1 MTLEF
6 ERLTAEISQM
16 AQATAER
23 LSQRQAA
30 RDLSQAL
37 LDRYATDWTAVR
49 QALAEANE
57 KADPKFYRSARPLD
71 EIEPLNA
78 AIPALPPPSGA
89 TIIAADG
96 SQIRPDRHA
105 AYLYYLINIGG
116 VVYHHGSGQAPDQF
130 SIPTLHYPQADG
142 KEDKFDDTG
151 GTVSIERDLAEI
163 DTLAEK
169 AVEYRTAVP
178 PILAILDQRLL
189 YWPIGPVG
197 VAENAAVTA
206 WGDSMDKIRLAGA
219 LLAGYIDRPATGYVT
234 TLLRSLQAL
243 DEPDFDWKSLG
254 QREASWGLTDVHLFS
269 QLLGPGQR
277 SKLFVTVSE
286 PNHKFAA
293 QHQANEICFFYL
305 NPGGHGRQVAR
316 VDIPMWVAQDEE
328 MVTAVHALVYD
339 QCQILGDY
347 PYVLARADETAVVTY
362 RDQEQLNFMIDVI
375 MERYGISHTITAKQA
390 SKNIA
395 RGGKTRHK
403 GF

>member
-6 ERLTAEISQM
+6 ERLTTELTQM
-16 AQATAER
+16 AQVTAER
-23 LSQRQAA
+23 LGQREAA
-30 RDLSQAL
+30 RDVSQAL

-57 KADPKFYRSARPLD
+57 KADPKFYRSARPLNQT
-71 EIEPLNA
+71 EPLNA
-78 AIPALPPPSGA
+78 AINPPAPPARA

-142 KEDKFDDTG
+142 REDKFDDTG

-163 DTLAEK
+163 GMLAQK
-169 AVEYRTAVP
+169 AEEYQTAVS

-189 YWPIGPVG
+189 YWPIGPAG
-197 VAENAAVTA
+197 VAENAAVTE
-206 WGDSMDKIRLAGA
+206 WGESMSQIHRAGA

-254 QREASWGLTDVHLFS
+254 RREVSWGLTDVHLFS

-277 SKLFVTVSE
+277 SKVFVTVSE

-293 QHQANEICFFYL
+293 QDQANEVCFFYL
-305 NPGGHGRQVAR
+305 NPGTHGRQIAR
-316 VDIPMWVAQDEE
+316 VDIPLWVAQEEE
-328 MVTAVHALVYD
+328 MVTAVHALVVD

-362 RDQEQLNFMIDVI
+362 RDQEQLNFMIDLI

>member
-6 ERLTAEISQM
+6 ERLTAEIANM
-16 AQATAER
+16 AQVTAER
-23 LSQRQAA
+23 LGQRAAA
-30 RDLSQAL
+30 RDVSQAL
-37 LDRYATDWTAVR
+37 LDRYATDWPAVR

-57 KADPKFYRSARPLD
+57 KADPKFYRSARPLN
-71 EIEPLNA
+71 ETEPLNA
-78 AIPALPPPSGA
+78 AIPAPEPPTRA

-116 VVYHHGSGQAPDQF
+116 LVYHHGSGQAPDQF
-130 SIPTLHYPQADG
+130 STPTLHYPQADG
-142 KEDKFDDTG
+142 REDKFDDTG

-163 DTLAEK
+163 GMLAEK
-169 AVEYRTAVP
+169 AQEYRTAVP

-189 YWPIGPVG
+189 YWPIGPAG
-197 VAENAAVTA
+197 VAENAAVTE
-206 WGDSMDKIRLAGA
+206 WGDSMTRIRQADA

-254 QREASWGLTDVHLFS
+254 QREASWGLTDGHLFS

-277 SKLFVTVSE
+277 SKVYVTVSE

-293 QHQANEICFFYL
+293 QHQANEVCFFYL
-305 NPGGHGRQVAR
+305 NPGTHGRQVAR
-316 VDIPMWVAQDEE
+316 VDIPMWVAADEG

-375 MERYGISHTITAKQA
+375 MERYGLSHTITAKQA

-403 GF
+403 GL

>member
-189 YWPIGPVG
+189 YWPIGPAG